1 MQVLKSIFDYCFPRR
16 RAEDIEVS
24 RHCVPLDG
32 VRGLAILL
40 VLCYDCLKLPNTNP
54 IFTVIRKV
62 TASGWMGVDL
72 FFVLSGFLI
81 TGILLDT
88 AGQRGYWKS
97 FILRRSVRIFPLYY
111 ATLLVVFVLIPLSSV
126 GLIPR
131 ELIHDQ
137 AWYWLYGQNWLFT
150 LRGDWPEARILNHFW
165 SLAVEEQFYIVWP
178 LVVAALSRSNLKR
191 LCVLLCVT
199 ALGLR
204 FWLLT
209 HGTSGVCTYVMTT
222 TRMDSLCAGALV
234 ALAVRNPDWI
244 NRWSRWMLP
253 AFMATSIL
261 LVGTDVVWPVLESQ
275 SFAAYSLGHSLI
287 ALCFA
292 SLVATMFLLPA
303 QHPLSRLFSLK
314 PLLVLG
320 KYSYAIYVFHRFV
333 HAAVLK
339 VNWSFAPESLQ
350 GIAIFMA
357 TLLGSLAVAQVSWV
371 LLEKPFLQLKK
382 YFPRPDE
389 IDEKTETVRV
399 GHDSNQPVTVTKPT
413 LVSS

>member
-1 MQVLKSIFDYCFPRR
+1 MQMLKSIADYCFPAR

-40 VLCYDCLKLPNTNP
+40 VLCYDCLKLPNSNP
-54 IFTVIRKV
+54 LFTVIRKV

-111 ATLLVVFVLIPLSSV
+111 ATLFAVFVLIPLFSS
-126 GLIPR
+126 GIIPR
-131 ELIHDQ
+131 ELIYDQ
-137 AWYWLYGQNWLFT
+137 MWYWLYGQNWLFT

-165 SLAVEEQFYIVWP
+165 SLAVEEQFYLVWP

-191 LCVLLCVT
+191 LCWLLCVS

-204 FWLLT
+204 LWLLT
-209 HGTSGVCTYVMTT
+209 NGTPGVCTYVMTI

-234 ALAVRNPDWI
+234 ALAVRNSDWI

-253 AFMATSIL
+253 TLMVTSVL

-275 SFAAYSLGHSLI
+275 SFAAYSVGHTLI

-292 SLVATMFLLPA
+292 SLIATMFLLPA
-303 QHPLSRLFSLK
+303 SHPLARIFSLS
-314 PLLVLG
+314 PLLILG
-320 KYSYAIYVFHRFV
+320 KYSYAIYVFHRLV
-333 HAAVLK
+333 HAGVLK
-339 VNWSFAPESLQ
+339 VNWSFVPENYQ
-350 GIAIFMA
+350 GIAVFAA
-357 TLLGSLAVAQVSWV
+357 TLLGSLAVALLSWV

-389 IDEKTETVRV
+389 IESEQI
-399 GHDSNQPVTVTKPT
+399 SSPQPDH
-413 LVSS
+413 VSISPGQLATR